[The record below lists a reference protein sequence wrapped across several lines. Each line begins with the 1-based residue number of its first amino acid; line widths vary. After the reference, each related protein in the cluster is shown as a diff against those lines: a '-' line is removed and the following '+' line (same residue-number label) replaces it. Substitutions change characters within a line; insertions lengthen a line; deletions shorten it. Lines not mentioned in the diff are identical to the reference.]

1 MKKLVFFGAGS
12 MAEALMSGIIENGLL
27 KGSQIWVTNR
37 NNQKKLNQL
46 EQTYGINGSYDYN
59 ELFADAD
66 AVILAMKPKDAAGA
80 INEFKSFL
88 RNDILLISVLAGVS
102 LETMEQA
109 AEKPLAIIRA
119 MPNTSAAVSRS
130 ATAIAV
136 NQRVTEAQKRI
147 AQKLFE
153 TVGFTAFVQEEQ
165 LDAVTGLSG
174 SGPAYI
180 YYLVEA
186 MEKSAV
192 EIGLEQKL
200 AKDLIVQ
207 TLIGAAAMMATSEK
221 TPEELRLQV
230 TSPGGTTEA
239 GIAILEKHG
248 VQEAFISCIKEAALH
263 SRKMGEALS
272 SELGRSK
279 QPIKL
284 SE

>member
-37 NNQKKLNQL
+37 NNQKKLKQL

-59 ELFADAD
+59 ELFAGAD
-66 AVILAMKPKDAAGA
+66 AVILAMKPKDATGA

-88 RNDILLISVLAGVS
+88 RDDILLISVLAGVS
-102 LETMEQA
+102 LETLEQA

-130 ATAIAV
+130 ATAIAG

-147 AQKLFE
+147 AQKLFD

-239 GIAILEKHG
+239 GIAILEKQG
-248 VQEAFISCIKEAALH
+248 VQEAFISCIKEAANH

-272 SELGRSK
+272 SELGSSK

>member
-37 NNQKKLNQL
+37 NNQKKLKQL

-88 RNDILLISVLAGVS
+88 RDDILLISVLAGVS

-130 ATAIAV
+130 ATAIAG

-147 AQKLFE
+147 AQKLFD

-248 VQEAFISCIKEAALH
+248 VQEAFISCIKEAANH

-272 SELGRSK
+272 SELGSGK